1 MVQSWDYWLDPTK
14 MRSRKPGNASSWL
27 QVGILENVEFDE
39 KQFGNFSI
47 FRNLGRWSRRW
58 RVSLELFGPLLV
70 VLITRLKALVP
81 DPGQTSCRNEGCN
94 IIPSIAPSRGSRL
107 WQAAGGGGGVALQ
120 SVGWGDLDKISLFY
134 RKISFKS
141 QDISACIELDKFY
154 FQKKN
159 IFCLICLIQ
168 AWGWLWEGQRLIR
181 NIVQFI
187 SLREIRRESW
197 AGLTVIVSVINNL
210 MWIIEL
216 FPAACLHGTAC
227 WFKIWL

>member
-1 MVQSWDYWLDPTK
+1 MKAVISSP
-14 MRSRKPGNASSWL
+14 ASPPAEEADS
-27 QVGILENVEFDE
+27 D
-39 KQFGNFSI
+39 
-47 FRNLGRWSRRW
+47 R
-58 RVSLELFGPLLV
+58 LLV
-70 VLITRLKALVP
+70 VVVVLHSSQWAGETWTKYLSFTEKFLLNHRIFPPVLSWT
-81 DPGQTSCRNEGCN
+81 NF
-94 IIPSIAPSRGSRL
+94 ISR
-107 WQAAGGGGGVALQ
+107 
-120 SVGWGDLDKISLFY
+120 
-134 RKISFKS
+134 
-141 QDISACIELDKFY
+141 
-154 FQKKN
+154 KKN

-210 MWIIEL
+210 LWIIEL